1 MKRNFRKL
9 GGRFRKPE
17 ICVSNNVYFT
27 CIFDGDLL
35 RIYEGGVR
43 RRRLRLNEI
52 CVALKQ
58 KRPYSVC
65 MVLRTYFPKKFL
77 TCGIS
82 LGYTSI

>member
-27 CIFDGDLL
+27 RIFDGDLL
-35 RIYEGGVR
+35 RIYVRGVR
-43 RRRLRLNEI
+43 RRWLRLNDI

-58 KRPYSVC
+58 KRPNSVC
-65 MVLRTYFPKKFL
+65 MVLCTYVPNFFL
-77 TCGIS
+77 ARGIS
-82 LGYTSI
+82 LGYTCI